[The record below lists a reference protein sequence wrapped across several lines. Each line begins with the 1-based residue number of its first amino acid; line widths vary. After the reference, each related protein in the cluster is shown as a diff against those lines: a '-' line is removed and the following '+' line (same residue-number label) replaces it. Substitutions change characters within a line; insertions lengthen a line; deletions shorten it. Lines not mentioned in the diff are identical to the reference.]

1 MTDAVLDTTPTTSV
15 PDSGSTVSQTT
26 PAPASSSTPVE
37 RPSDLSSLSK
47 HLEKLD
53 AAPPTPPTTAPKTEP
68 AATRPGAVVPTSGA
82 VPALPVPGPM
92 PLAEHKRILENS
104 RAELAAYKQQH
115 GWAEKIPQATL
126 QEFAGIAS
134 RMTADPVAFVTE
146 FIGQLRSHPTFGP
159 QLAVALGHGAGTSP
173 GAGEIAPDIEV
184 RDAQGNVVGMTYSDK
199 RMAEREARFL
209 QQLRDE
215 QSQTLK
221 PILQERQQRQDQ
233 ERMAQQEQELTQM
246 ADSRLARAAKI
257 LDVKTDD
264 LKNPIWEHVHAA
276 MQANPTLEV
285 EDAALEVRAAHLVPA
300 QTAKAE
306 AAVRDEMT
314 RKAAANTANGR
325 GAGTPTARPTNQKEL
340 AAWLEAQD
348 RG

>member
-1 MTDAVLDTTPTTSV
+1 MTDAVLESTPTTSV

-26 PAPASSSTPVE
+26 PAPASSSPPVE

-53 AAPPTPPTTAPKTEP
+53 AAPPTPPTTAPKTDQ
-68 AATRPGAVVPTSGA
+68 AATVPGAVVPTSGA

-92 PLAEHKRILENS
+92 PFAEHKKILENS

-126 QEFAGIAS
+126 QQFAGIAN

-146 FIGQLRSHPTFGP
+146 FLGQLRNHPTYGP
-159 QLAVALGHGAGTSP
+159 QLATALGSRAGTSP
-173 GAGEIAPDIEV
+173 EAGDLTPDIEV
-184 RDAQGNVVGMTYSDK
+184 RDAHGNVVGMTYSDK
-199 RMAEREARFL
+199 RMAERETRLL

-215 QSQTLK
+215 QSRTLQ
-221 PILQERQQRQDQ
+221 PILQERQQRQDK
-233 ERMAQQEQELTQM
+233 ERQAQQEQELTQR

-257 LDVKTDD
+257 LDVTPED
-264 LKNPIWEHVHAA
+264 LNNPIWAHVHAA
-276 MQANPTLEV
+276 MQANPALEV
-285 EDAALEVRAAHLVPA
+285 EDAALDVRAAHLVPA

-340 AAWLEAQD
+340 AAWLQAQD